1 MRRLMVMAG
10 LVTVVLVGAG
20 VRLLSTGPPARASQ
34 VLQTAPAGT
43 AALRI
48 PNALRLQLLRYLN
61 GEHAR
66 PLPPRPLPIPLVP
79 RLPQGGAC
87 AVAAGACSPIPC
99 IEFARAASVSSAA
112 VAAGPSAV
120 VLRLAAPVRVLRG
133 APQPGRRACDGRLGA
148 PKILRVSAP

>member
-20 VRLLSTGPPARASQ
+20 VRLLSTGQPARASQ

-61 GEHAR
+61 GELRR
-66 PLPPRPLPIPLVP
+66 PLPPRPLVP

-120 VLRLAAPVRVLRG
+120 VLRLAAPVHVLRG